1 MACPGLQTVSSSQLK
16 NQEWK
21 FVALVQ
27 TQEIVIILNKFHV
40 LYLIGQNDPLCLTN
54 CNARIISIHSQ
65 ELFGCQWN
73 AVLFASARI
82 TAVTYVGNN

>member
-1 MACPGLQTVSSSQLK
+1 MTCPGSQRVSSSQLK

-21 FVALVQ
+21 FVASVQ
-27 TQEIVIILNKFHV
+27 TQETVTILNKFRV
-40 LYLIGQNDPLCLTN
+40 LYLIGQNDPLCLIN
-54 CNARIISIHSQ
+54 CNAHIISIHSQ

-82 TAVTYVGNN
+82 TAVTYV